1 MQKLYSVKEL
11 TKISGLNKNLIYDF
25 INFGYL
31 RAIKFKTI
39 KVTENSWNEF
49 IDKYNG
55 YDLSDLKNPKKIE
68 VK

>member
-31 RAIKFKTI
+31 KAI